1 MKKLVVLAAAVLLP
15 MSLAAAGST
24 HHTALATTT
33 ITVNGGGGDR
43 VYDGVG
49 AILGGGGNARY
60 LEDYPAAQR
69 AQIMNYLFEPGYG
82 ASLQLLK
89 LEIGGDANSSAGAE
103 PSIEHTQGTI
113 NCGAGWEFDI
123 AKQAVALNPN
133 LKLYGLQWG
142 APGWVGGTGPD
153 GPTLFTAADR
163 QYLIDW
169 LNCARQ
175 NGLTIS
181 YLGGWNERD
190 KGDNATWFGDLRQDL
205 NANGYQNV
213 QIVAGDSSGWNYTTG
228 SDVSILG
235 VHDNCGY
242 PTGTDGPNTVCSSSA
257 AAQSSGKPLWGSE
270 LGAMDAGAQT
280 GCKIPC
286 APAMDR
292 AWAREYL
299 ANQTTGA
306 KVTGV
311 LEWPAIDSMPAD
323 VLPYEN
329 RGLLTADQPWSGSYS
344 VNAMT
349 WAIAQMTQFVWPPRP
364 TNPGGWKFE
373 DSSSGYLQ
381 GNKADGSYDTLIRSG
396 GTDWSTIIEATTAS
410 AAQQVTFDVTGGA
423 GLAGMTVHEWS
434 SNFNFNTDSPSQW
447 FVQQPDITPVN
458 GKFTVTIQP
467 GYVYSFTTTTGQG
480 HGTVTGPA
488 PSALQLPYSN
498 DLSSGSDGEPA
509 MLDAQDG
516 SFELAHCTAPDGSTT
531 CTEQTTVGQP
541 VLWQVANAATRHPFA
556 IIGSDWS
563 NYVVSADVMVPQ
575 SGSAGLIGRYHAV
588 NAAQGTFD
596 GYVFDVNTNG
606 TYTLTVNSGG
616 AAAYTQ
622 SGQRQLAAP
631 RRTVLAQ
638 GKIPRGKAG
647 RGKVA
652 RGQAA
657 RSRAPFAAGTWHT
670 LSLSISGPNIL
681 ASIDGTSVAMA
692 SDGTLTDGMP
702 GIEVG
707 GWYPGYFSNLS
718 VSLPPP

>member
-1 MKKLVVLAAAVLLP
+1 MAICWIMAGHIRHRPREHGMIKLVVLAAAILLP
-15 MSLAAAGST
+15 MSLAAAGSA

-103 PSIEHTQGTI
+103 PSIEHSQGNK

-133 LKLYGLQWG
+133 LTLYGLQWG
-142 APGWVGGTGPD
+142 APGWVGQSVSGGGT
-153 GPTLFTAADR
+153 TLFTTKDIT
-163 QYLIDW
+163 YLIDW
-169 LNCARQ
+169 LNCAKQ

-181 YLGGWNERD
+181 YLGGWNEKD
-190 KGDNATWFGDLRQDL
+190 YKEDQSTWYGELRQAL
-205 NANGYQNV
+205 NNAGYTNV
-213 QIVAGDSSGWNYTTG
+213 QIVASDSGWGYTSG
-228 SDVSILG
+228 SDVAILG
-235 VHDNCGY
+235 AHDNCGY
-242 PTGTDGPNTVCSSSA
+242 PTGTDGPNTVCTSTS

-292 AWAREYL
+292 AWAREYI
-299 ANQTTGA
+299 GA

-311 LEWPAIDSMPAD
+311 LEWPALDSMPAN

-373 DSSSGYLQ
+373 DSSTGYLQ
-381 GNKADGSYDTLIRSG
+381 GDKTQGSYDTLIRSG

-410 AAQQVTFDVTGGA
+410 AAQQVTFNVTGGA

-434 SNFNFNTDSPSQW
+434 SNFDFNTDSPSQW

-458 GKFTVTIQP
+458 GKFTVTVQP

-480 HGTVTGPA
+480 HGTATGPP
-488 PSALQLPYSN
+488 PSTLQLPYSN
-498 DLSSGSDGEPA
+498 DLSSGSDGEPT

-531 CTEQTTVGQP
+531 CAEQTTVGQP

-556 IIGSDWS
+556 IIGSDWDS
-563 NYVVSADVMVPQ
+563 YVVSADVMVPQ

-606 TYTLTVNSGG
+606 TYTLTVNNGG

-622 SGQRQLAAP
+622 SGQRQITAP
-631 RRTVLAQ
+631 RRTVLAH

-647 RGKVA
+647 RG
-652 RGQAA
+652 
-657 RSRAPFAAGTWHT
+657 RAPFAAGTWHT
-670 LSLSISGPNIL
+670 L
-681 ASIDGTSVAMA
+681 
-692 SDGTLTDGMP
+692 
-702 GIEVG
+702 
-707 GWYPGYFSNLS
+707 
-718 VSLPPP
+718 